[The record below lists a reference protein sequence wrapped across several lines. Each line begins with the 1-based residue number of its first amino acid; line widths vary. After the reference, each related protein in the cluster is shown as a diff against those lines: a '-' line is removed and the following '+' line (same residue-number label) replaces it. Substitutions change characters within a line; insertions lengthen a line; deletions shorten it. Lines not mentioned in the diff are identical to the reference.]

1 MPLWLIH
8 LLAAATAL
16 ALAEHWLRY
25 VLVERKRHRRAVD
38 RLERI
43 RRNREAAERR
53 RDDAEWAKLRAHAY
67 TPEAIRAYADY
78 RGTRRQALAAQ
89 QQSIIDDYN
98 LNAAARGAAPGPSG
112 LGLGQSGAQQDR
124 PWLSNTGTMQYDRT
138 VIDPMFGTRVGWVPV
153 GPQRQK
159 PRGPFGL

>member
-53 RDDAEWAKLRAHAY
+53 REDAEWAKYLAGKAEPRLAESLYAQMQAEQARAMQ
-67 TPEAIRAYADY
+67 
-78 RGTRRQALAAQ
+78 GVGGLGSQAAQLMTSGLAAG
-89 QQSIIDDYN
+89 I
-98 LNAAARGAAPGPSG
+98 AA
-112 LGLGQSGAQQDR
+112 QDR
-124 PWLSNTGTMQYDRT
+124 PWLSNTGTMQTGTGPYDLWVADRM
-138 VIDPMFGTRVGWVPV
+138 DPR
-153 GPQRQK
+153 RK
-159 PRGPFGL
+159 